1 LLGRETVEEDILEQA
16 KRNRELEHLVIHG
29 VEGKWTRPYKDGKN
43 NFSIQDFKA
52 ILRFEAE
59 KLCKETGPSSED
71 GLVGSCRNGGNSTGA
86 PGLSPAED
94 AKGEEGQVLEV
105 DHIDKLCRARRRS
118 PKTSSEL
125 RSPAWETA
133 Y

>member
-1 LLGRETVEEDILEQA
+1 LNGRSETASSNILLFMAWKGNEQD
-16 KRNRELEHLVIHG
+16 
-29 VEGKWTRPYKDGKN
+29 KDGKN

-59 KLCKETGPSSED
+59 KLFKETGPSSDD
-71 GLVGSCRNGGNSTGA
+71 GLVGSCMNGGNSTGA